1 MKQALSFFSLPRPR
15 FTSFLASFALLCA
28 GSAAWAQAA
37 KPATAAPASSP
48 AAKVSD
54 ERDRKEVSLT
64 VYNSN
69 FALVREVRELPNL
82 GTGKVNLEFRDV
94 AATIQPETVAIKPLQ
109 KGGLRVLEQNYRFD
123 LLTPEKLLEKYVD
136 RNIYAYRYH
145 EATGKE
151 EKVEAKLLS
160 VASGPVLQIG
170 SEITF
175 GYPARYAFPSLP
187 PNLIAKPTLM
197 WLVESAQAKQSLEVS
212 YLAQGLS
219 WNADY
224 VLVVNENDTVGDLIG
239 WVTLVNN
246 SGSSYR
252 AAELKLVAGDVNRVT
267 GNMPSSAPMAKRGM
281 AVASDAGFSEEGLL
295 EYHLYTLA
303 RPADVLDREQ
313 KQVTLLEAQAL
324 GIQKKLVFFGQQ
336 YYFQG
341 QYGEISKNQKVSVF
355 LDFENSEKN
364 HMGMPLPKGTVR
376 VYKADKAG
384 KKQFV
389 GEDAIDHTPRD
400 EKVHIKMGEA
410 FDVVADRKQVQWK
423 TLGNCSSESSWEIE
437 LRNHK
442 DENVSVEVREPAGGD
457 WEVVQS
463 SHPAKREDASTFTFD
478 VSVPKQGKTKVT
490 YKVRVRWC

>member
-1 MKQALSFFSLPRPR
+1 LTSLGLL
-15 FTSFLASFALLCA
+15 FVAGLAS
-28 GSAAWAQAA
+28 AQTA
-37 KPATAAPASSP
+37 KPATSAKPAAT
-48 AAKVSD
+48 AKVSS
-54 ERDRKEVSLT
+54 ESDRKEVSLT

-69 FALVREVRELPNL
+69 FALVREVRELSNL
-82 GTGKVNLEFRDV
+82 GTGNVNLEFRDV

-109 KGGLRVLEQNYRFD
+109 KGALRVLEQNYRFD
-123 LLTPEKLLEKYVD
+123 LLTPETLLEKYVG
-136 RNIYAYRYH
+136 RNVFAYRYH

-160 VASGPVLQIG
+160 MAGGPVLQMG
-170 SEITF
+170 NEITF
-175 GYPARYAFPSLP
+175 GYPARFAFPELP

-197 WLVESAQAKQSLEVS
+197 WLVDSSQAKQSLEVS

-252 AAELKLVAGDVNRVT
+252 AAELKLVAGDVNRVH
-267 GNMPSSAPMAKRGM
+267 NQAAPMAPTAKRM
-281 AVASDAGFSEEGLL
+281 AMASDGGFHEEGLL
-295 EYHLYTLA
+295 EYHLYTLG

-313 KQVTLLEAQAL
+313 KQVTLLEAASL
-324 GIQKKLVFFGQQ
+324 GIQKKLVFSGEQ

-341 QYGEISKNQKVSVF
+341 QYGELSKNQKVSVF

-389 GEDAIDHTPRD
+389 GEDAIDHTTRD
-400 EKVHIKMGEA
+400 EKIHIKMGEA
-410 FDVVADRKQVQWK
+410 FDVVADRKQIQWK

-442 DENVSVEVREPAGGD
+442 DENVTVEVREPAGGD

-463 SHPAKREDASTFTFD
+463 SLPAKREDASMFTFD
-478 VSVPKQGKTKVT
+478 VNVPKRGKTKVT